1 MKKISLTKQRSMYRS
16 YKETRLREEDNSVRL
31 LRSGTY
37 GVGDVREY
45 YEKAWEDII
54 KFVSGLEDVIV
65 EEAEREREEYMIG
78 FC

>member
-16 YKETRLREEDNSVRL
+16 YKEARLGEEDNSIRL

-37 GVGDVREY
+37 AVGDVREY
-45 YEKAWEDII
+45 YEKAWEDILT
-54 KFVSGLEDVIV
+54 FVSGLEDVIV

-78 FC
+78 F